1 LRGRWD
7 RCGGLLAVSLQDMS
21 RGNQAERP
29 GGDSACGDAG
39 SACLHEASPHFGS
52 QEMDIELANQSESFA
67 GVGLSVEHSANR
79 VMLLNGQEPLDQ
91 NGKTGRLASIN
102 SGTPMAADSQVDLSV
117 VVPLYNE
124 EESVPELLRRLDE
137 TLGPLHELGTSQVA
151 HRAESCVLVDHELQ
165 GGELHGGVQQAG
177 LRCQIVLVDD
187 GSRDSTYRVGLQQGQ
202 RVSVPVKMVSL
213 QRNFGQTAAMQAGID
228 AADGELIATMDGDLQ
243 NDPADL
249 PMMVDHFRREG
260 LDLLCGRRKKRQDGM
275 FLRLIPSWIANRLIA
290 RVTGVTISD
299 NGCSLKVYRGSIIRQ
314 VRLMGEMHRFIPAWV
329 SQVTHPSKI
338 GEVDVRHHA
347 RQFGESKYGI
357 SRTIRV
363 VLDLMAVL
371 FFMRFRAR
379 PGHFFGI
386 VGMAIGAVGAL
397 MLGSLFITKYGFGED
412 IGSRPMLIIGA
423 LAMLSSVQFI
433 CFGIMAEMLTRIY
446 HESGGRNSYVVR
458 EMSTVSTK
466 NELAAES
473 IAMRQAG

>member
-1 LRGRWD
+1 
-7 RCGGLLAVSLQDMS
+7 
-21 RGNQAERP
+21 
-29 GGDSACGDAG
+29 
-39 SACLHEASPHFGS
+39 
-52 QEMDIELANQSESFA
+52 MDSESSNSLGIGNDHRA
-67 GVGLSVEHSANR
+67 EKPSVVA
-79 VMLLNGQEPLDQ
+79 
-91 NGKTGRLASIN
+91 
-102 SGTPMAADSQVDLSV
+102 PMQPDLSV

-137 TLGPLHELGTSQVA
+137 TLGPLHREAMSDLPESPIVA
-151 HRAESCVLVDHELQ
+151 SKMLHAAGDFPRVDHRVTPAEAKQ
-165 GGELHGGVQQAG
+165 RG
-177 LRCQIVLVDD
+177 LRCEIVLVDD
-187 GSRDSTYRVGLQQGQ
+187 GSRDATYQVAIDESNRT
-202 RVSVPVKMVSL
+202 SVPVRIVSL

-228 AADGELIATMDGDLQ
+228 ASCGELIATMDGDLQ

-249 PMMVDHFRREG
+249 PMMVEQFHARG
-260 LDLLCGRRKKRQDGM
+260 LDLLCGKRKKRQDGM
-275 FLRLIPSWIANRLIA
+275 LLRLIPSWIANRLIA
-290 RVTGVTISD
+290 KVTGVTISD
-299 NGCSLKVYRGSIIRQ
+299 NGCSLKIYRGSIIKQ

-379 PGHFFGI
+379 PGHFFGV
-386 VGMAIGAVGAL
+386 VGMTVGAVGVL
-397 MLGSLFITKYGFGED
+397 MLGSLMVAKYGFGED
-412 IGSRPMLIIGA
+412 IGTRPMLIIGA

-446 HESGGRNSYVVR
+446 HESGGRTTYVVR
-458 EMSTVSTK
+458 ETCQRPEWEHRGSVD
-466 NELAAES
+466 S
-473 IAMRQAG
+473 ISMKKAG